1 MRTLALAVLALLI
14 APSVTL
20 AGPCLKAL
28 HEHHAQHLHA
38 HKMKK
43 AMKQACNNC
52 DGDGAAPA
60 HHHHHHH

>member
-1 MRTLALAVLALLI
+1 MRTLALAILTLLI

-20 AGPCLKAL
+20 AGPSLKAL
-28 HEHHAQHLHA
+28 HEHHAQHLHN